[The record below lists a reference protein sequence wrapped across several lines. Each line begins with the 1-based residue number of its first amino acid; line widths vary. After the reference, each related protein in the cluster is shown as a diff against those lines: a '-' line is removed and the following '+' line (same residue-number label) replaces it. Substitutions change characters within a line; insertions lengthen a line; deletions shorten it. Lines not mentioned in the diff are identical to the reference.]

1 MIFIILIQSLVLFVF
16 FINDCSGFI
25 KGKTCCGSQ
34 FFQLG
39 SRTVEPSRQLFQ
51 LGSPRTVEPSR
62 MKPLNLW
69 GKKKSPPPEPVSEP
83 VPEKK
88 KGISGLL
95 QLIAFGAGAPLL
107 GEFEKFDEKGTALFK
122 LEANNLVDSK
132 GEIIQTRA
140 KFFNEGWTEAS
151 EQAIKPPGFLENLL
165 SGGRLME
172 EWDSKNRVTK

>member
-1 MIFIILIQSLVLFVF
+1 MSLILQALLLSVI
-16 FINDCSGFI
+16 FINDCAGFLAKSRGGLLLGRI
-25 KGKTCCGSQ
+25 GS
-34 FFQLG
+34 
-39 SRTVEPSRQLFQ
+39 STVEPRGL
-51 LGSPRTVEPSR
+51 
-62 MKPLNLW
+62 KPLNLW
-69 GKKKSPPPEPVSEP
+69 GKKKSPPPEPVR
-83 VPEKK
+83 VPEPSPEGK

-132 GEIIQTRA
+132 GETIQTRA